1 MEIEAVHASPW
12 CQEDTGLLVKMRSH
26 IHQNLVEERGKKKDY
41 VIIIQEN
48 YRIVHISDLTY

>member
-26 IHQNLVEERGKKKDY
+26 IHQNLVQEQEKKKEY
-41 VIIIQEN
+41 VIIIQQN
-48 YRIVHISDLTY
+48 YRSVHNSDLTY